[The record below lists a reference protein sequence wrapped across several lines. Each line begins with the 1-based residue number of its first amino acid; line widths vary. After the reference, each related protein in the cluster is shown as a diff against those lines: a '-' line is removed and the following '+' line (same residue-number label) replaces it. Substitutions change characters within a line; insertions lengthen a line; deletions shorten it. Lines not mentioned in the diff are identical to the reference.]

1 MASACLDP
9 SRRRDQLKR
18 SLDGKLKGNE
28 TPEAQRD
35 NVMRRDTNEDSAI
48 TFEEVKRLQRRVAA
62 VV

>member
-9 SRRRDQLKR
+9 ERRRDQLKR